1 MTSSYVHVFLVYRLS
16 VVIFIILAVYLL
28 TGSAITSTLVTSEDQ
43 DMEELRLL
51 SVMEAIVRCSNI
63 IFRVLE
69 F

>member
-1 MTSSYVHVFLVYRLS
+1 MNLFLLYRLS
-16 VVIFIILAVYLL
+16 VVIFIILTVYLL
-28 TGSAITSTLVTSEDQ
+28 TGSAITSTSVTSEDQ

-63 IFRVLE
+63 IFGVLE

>member
-1 MTSSYVHVFLVYRLS
+1 MNSFLVYRLS
-16 VVIFIILAVYLL
+16 VVIFIILTVYLL

-51 SVMEAIVRCSNI
+51 SVMEAIVRCSSI
-63 IFRVLE
+63 IFGVLE